1 MDAAAPDAKTGLP
14 PQIVFVHLPKTGGFA
29 LHAALERGLPA
40 GSVLRIGDSTAQA
53 AFRSM
58 RPADVARYRL
68 VSGHFTFEEALAL
81 APPGARF
88 ATLLR
93 DPVARLLSAFNYMST
108 WTEHPLHDSFR
119 NRGFAEFIADSGRE
133 LAAEA
138 CRQLTG
144 RSTAAEAIPVLE
156 SCYGLVG
163 TTERLTDVS
172 LHLHRWLDLPP
183 QAPGRE
189 NVTAGQGRIT
199 LTCETCEQLLDLTR
213 EDRALYRHIADRH
226 AGLML
231 HSAYAAA

>member
-93 DPVARLLSAFNYMST
+93 DPVARLLSAFNYMS
-108 WTEHPLHDSFR
+108 
-119 NRGFAEFIADSGRE
+119 
-133 LAAEA
+133 